1 MNVNEL
7 HSIFNIIVYF
17 MISYVLN
24 IELFSYV
31 YNNNSFG
38 HTHKVCVYDIS
49 RIDQIMCLC
58 SLPFRIKI
66 ENRYNYIQ
74 LTSHYYYN
82 IYTLKSFIVYVL
94 NSINSKDCEINRL
107 R

>member
-1 MNVNEL
+1 M
-7 HSIFNIIVYF
+7 FIITIV
-17 MISYVLN
+17 
-24 IELFSYV
+24 
-31 YNNNSFG
+31 FG
-38 HTHKVCVYDIS
+38 HTHKMFVFTIFHVSIKSCVDV
-49 RIDQIMCLC
+49 
-58 SLPFRIKI
+58 PFLSVSKI

-94 NSINSKDCEINRL
+94 NSINSEDCEINRL